1 MIPLKFRKCLVDLM
15 FEKVKKIKNE
25 DAVKNNIQ
33 TQFISVVSHDMVM
46 LERSMGFMIYILV
59 GPLINILAL
68 IYVER

>member
-1 MIPLKFRKCLVDLM
+1 M